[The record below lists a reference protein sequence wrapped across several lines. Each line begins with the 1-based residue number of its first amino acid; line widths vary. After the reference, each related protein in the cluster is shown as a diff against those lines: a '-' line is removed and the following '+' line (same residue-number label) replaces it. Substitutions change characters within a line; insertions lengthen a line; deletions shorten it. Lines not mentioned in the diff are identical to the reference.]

1 VNNHSGAVMPADDPS
16 LGIQHGER
24 VVARFFDDFTQEL
37 GRFFKFIAL
46 ENDFHR
52 CLGG

>member
-46 ENDFHR
+46 ENDFNR